1 MLTLLELVGIPYLVE
16 REYPVNEKDKK
27 YGDSN
32 GVTKGWEVCAKWEDV
47 LSLGE
52 QQRMGCAR
60 LFYHNPRF
68 AILDECT
75 SAVSIDVE
83 KKLYTSAYDRD
94 ITSITISQRLALGEL
109 SWRRGVLGFWST
121 RMRYSGS
128 LTTCKSTNPQR
139 SSTPRNS
146 RLETQRESR
155 DGRFARSVHS
165 TGAARRWKSKNVNRD
180 IIMLLLKSI
189 QSISEGPE

>member
-1 MLTLLELVGIPYLVE
+1 MLALLELVGIPYLVE

-109 SWRRGVLGFWST
+109 SWRRGVLSFALRSVGMISET
-121 RMRYSGS
+121 GYSEC
-128 LTTCKSTNPQR
+128 LTTYKSTEEFHTQELALGDSKGEQGWALR
-139 SSTPRNS
+139 S
-146 RLETQRESR
+146 LGALDES
-155 DGRFARSVHS
+155 GKKVE
-165 TGAARRWKSKNVNRD
+165 K
-180 IIMLLLKSI
+180 
-189 QSISEGPE
+189 